1 MSPPPAPQP
10 VGPALAKV
18 TGALPG
24 GGEDRPGQVAMAQAV
39 EEAFF
44 EHKHLLVQAGTG
56 TGKSLAYLV
65 PSALLGKPVVVATAT
80 KSLQEQLA
88 QRDLPLVADAL
99 GDVVVAMLKGR
110 NNYLCRQR
118 IVELNERGFQASMVD
133 SVDGEKVDDT
143 RLVAQVQR
151 LMAFERSS
159 ATGDRADLG
168 EDVSER
174 AWSMVSVGAREC
186 PGAFNCPQ
194 GSRCFTE
201 MARAHAAEA
210 DVVVINLHL
219 LGADLA
225 SGGQVLPEHDTV
237 VIDEVHELEAVMT
250 QSLGVE
256 LTANRLRTL
265 ASQSRPLLSGDA
277 GDKAKAVAEAAESLQ
292 HALGELPEQSEVSL
306 VDHEELSDVLR
317 ICDEALRGLLGGL
330 RALPESETA
339 APRAVS
345 TATRLLEDV
354 NRLRGAGGDEVLW
367 LDVNGSSRSLTL
379 SPIDVGPALVSG
391 LFSAS
396 TVVMTS
402 ATVPPGL
409 SRRLGLADEEV
420 TQLDVGSPF
429 DFKTQSILYVATDLG
444 DRRADDAEIKIADEI
459 ATLIEA
465 AGGRTLAL
473 FTSRRA
479 MNLTAD
485 RVADRVDH
493 PILVQGASTNRALVE
508 RFRDEEDAC
517 LFATMG
523 MWQGLDVQGR
533 SLSLVTIDRLPFG
546 RPDDPL
552 LEARRKRAGSQA
564 FSQVDLPRTATLLA
578 QGVGRLIRST
588 TDKGVV
594 AVLDDRLAKANYRNV
609 LLNALP
615 PMKRSIDRSE
625 VVSFLSAIT
634 TDDE

>member
-24 GGEDRPGQVAMAQAV
+24 GGEERPGQVAMAEAV